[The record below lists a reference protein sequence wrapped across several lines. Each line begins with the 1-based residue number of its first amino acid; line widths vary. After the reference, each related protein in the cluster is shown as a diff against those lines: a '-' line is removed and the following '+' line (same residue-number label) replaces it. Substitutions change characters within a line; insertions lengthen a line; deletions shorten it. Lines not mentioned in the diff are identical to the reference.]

1 MAEWKKRHRV
11 MRHYDRLAK
20 IYDAQYADEQEAKIE
35 AAMGDVHLK
44 PNSNVL
50 DVGCGTGLL
59 FRYVGNS
66 VKLLVGI
73 DISPRILR
81 EAKGQARKF
90 KNVALLRAEADHAP
104 FKSQIFDT
112 VFVITLIQNTPNP
125 ATTLRETRRISKQ
138 DAVIVV
144 TALKKEF
151 TLKTLKQLL
160 KNTELSIRTMKTDNN
175 LKDHIATCKNLT

>member
-81 EAKGQARKF
+81 EAK
-90 KNVALLRAEADHAP
+90 V
-104 FKSQIFDT
+104 
-112 VFVITLIQNTPNP
+112 
-125 ATTLRETRRISKQ
+125 
-138 DAVIVV
+138 
-144 TALKKEF
+144 
-151 TLKTLKQLL
+151 
-160 KNTELSIRTMKTDNN
+160 
-175 LKDHIATCKNLT
+175 